1 MKAIFNTSPLISLG
15 KLGYLDKI
23 FGIFSDVIIP
33 KAVYE
38 EVMVKNDE
46 VSKKIRELVKTGK
59 IKVLEVNAEN
69 IPGLHRGEIE
79 AIVLAKINNC
89 WVVLDDLKARK
100 VARGENV
107 KVIGTLG
114 ILRLL
119 KDLGLVEFEPKEL
132 FKELTKVGFRIKKEL
147 FFEILGEQS

>member
-1 MKAIFNTSPLISLG
+1 
-15 KLGYLDKI
+15 
-23 FGIFSDVIIP
+23 
-33 KAVYE
+33 
-38 EVMVKNDE
+38 MVKNDE